1 MLQGGLNMFRVNASR
16 LTSAISAVV
25 LGLLCVQ
32 PRLACA
38 LQDSTPAQVT
48 AIPTVESI
56 SDTLAF
62 ISWTTQNPGGTI
74 LHNAV
79 VRYGKDP
86 NHLDLTAESPTRI
99 NPSHSQMTFRVR
111 MHDLKPATTYY
122 YKVYSEQAN
131 GVSDTATSAVNQFT
145 TRPANWMNAKK

>member
-1 MLQGGLNMFRVNASR
+1 MIGVNRSR
-16 LTSAISAVV
+16 RTIGINAIIV
-25 LGLLCVQ
+25 GLLFAQ

-38 LQDSTPAQVT
+38 FQGSSPVQVN
-48 AIPTVESI
+48 ASPMVESI

-86 NHLDLTAESPTRI
+86 NRLDLTAESPTRI
-99 NPSHSQMTFRVR
+99 NPSHNQMVFRVR
-111 MHDLKPATTYY
+111 MHDLEPATTYY
-122 YKVYSEQAN
+122 YKVFSEQAN
-131 GVSDTATSAVNQFT
+131 GISDPATSAVNQFT
-145 TRPANWMNAKK
+145 TRPRNRMSAKK